1 MPERDKT
8 QHPFSGV
15 TDLFSELSR
24 MREVGT
30 RGVETPREERERTH
44 ASAWV
49 PPTDIVAQGD
59 DLLIRVELAGVAP
72 DEVHLAFSHG
82 ILTVSG
88 SRRPELADDDPA
100 NFYVR
105 ERFYGEFRR
114 SYTLPE
120 GTEPDQISAEFA
132 DGLVQI
138 KVAGV
143 LAEPSGTRIEIS
155 NRSGQATTRRLG

>member
-1 MPERDKT
+1 MTEGDKP
-8 QHPFSGV
+8 HPFSGI

-24 MREVGT
+24 MREVGV
-30 RGVETPREERERTH
+30 RGTEHPQEERQRTH

-49 PPTDIVAQGD
+49 PPTDIVAQGQ

-72 DEVHLAFSHG
+72 EAVHLSFANG

-88 SRRPELADDDPA
+88 RRLTELDDEDPA

-114 SYTLPE
+114 SFTLPE
-120 GTEPDQISAEFA
+120 STDPSRISAEFA
-132 DGLVQI
+132 DGLVEI
-138 KVAGV
+138 RVAGGV
-143 LAEPSGTRIEIS
+143 SGSGTRIAIQS
-155 NRSGQATTRRLG
+155 RAAAPVTRTLG